1 MFYCLQENKR
11 ECMEIFSI
19 FILIALEDTNDVK
32 NASFSEIRKNNN
44 KKVKWY
50 FYVKYLSE

>member
-1 MFYCLQENKR
+1 
-11 ECMEIFSI
+11 MEIFSI